1 MAPDEDVTRADV
13 AVVGAGM
20 AGLAAAATAARAGRR
35 VVIVDHRSPGGRAR
49 CDEVDGFTFNQ
60 GPRALYRSGAGR
72 RVLDDLG
79 VDWDTGGQ
87 PVLRGAMGRRDGRLH
102 LLPQGPGSL
111 LRTGLLGAAD
121 KVRVARLLGGIGRAD
136 QVSRAEGKTVREWV
150 ADVAP
155 SPAVA
160 ELLHTLVRLTTYT
173 DAPDVLDAAAAVANV
188 QSGLD
193 PGVSYI
199 DGGWQSLVD
208 GLLAAVTES
217 GGQVLARRVDQ
228 VTSGETGATIST
240 PDGHL
245 SAASVVVAAGGPE
258 AAARLLGRRPEGWDS
273 IGPPATAACLEL
285 GLRRPPPTR
294 VVLGLDEPLYLSTH
308 CPPARLAPD
317 GGAVVHAIRYQSD
330 GEEVSPDEQ
339 RAHLRAVV
347 RQAGIGDDD
356 VVTERFLARMVV
368 ATAIPTAAGGGLA
381 GRPGTQ
387 VPGLPATFVA
397 GDWVG
402 PEGLLADAALASG
415 ADAGRRAAAMAAT
428 LTAA

>member
-1 MAPDEDVTRADV
+1 MAPDEDETRADV

-72 RVLDDLG
+72 RVLDALG

-330 GEEVSPDEQ
+330 GEELSPDEQ